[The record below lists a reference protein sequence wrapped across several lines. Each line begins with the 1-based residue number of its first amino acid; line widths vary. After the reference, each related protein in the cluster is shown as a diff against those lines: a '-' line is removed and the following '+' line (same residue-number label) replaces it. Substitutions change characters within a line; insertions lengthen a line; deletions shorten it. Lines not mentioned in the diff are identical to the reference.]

1 MKEQAADII
10 KQCTPTSLEEE
21 RGHVSER
28 RQLLKS
34 ARVARTLH
42 LHELAWMSS

>member
-1 MKEQAADII
+1 MANTGEIIAHNAQVAATKWQAADII

-28 RQLLKS
+28 KQL
-34 ARVARTLH
+34 
-42 LHELAWMSS
+42 